1 MKSIQRTLLATSL
14 LGCLVAQAGSETAA
28 TTEAPASPSTATGL
42 LLGACSLGAQAQ
54 TSAASTPKAR
64 YEADRK
70 LCADEASSEARLQCR
85 RDAQA
90 VYEKALAASKPAPK
104 TSQPAVCNDC
114 GKVTAVNI
122 VEKAGD
128 SGPVGMIAGG
138 VAGAVLGR
146 QVGGGL
152 GKDLATIAGAAGGAY
167 AGKKIE
173 EKMNTRKVWTVSVR
187 YNNGTTAE
195 FDYEQDPGVKVGD
208 AVRKSGNVLV
218 RN

>member
-1 MKSIQRTLLATSL
+1 MTRTLTPRSFPSWLA
-14 LGCLVAQAGSETAA
+14 A
-28 TTEAPASPSTATGL
+28 GL
-42 LLGACSLGAQAQ
+42 LLGACSLGVQAQ
-54 TSAASTPKAR
+54 TGTTGTPKAR
-64 YEADRK
+64 YEADKK

-90 VYEKALAASKPAPK
+90 VYEKALAASKPVK
-104 TSQPAVCNDC
+104 TSSRTAVCNNC
-114 GKVTAVNI
+114 GRVAAIKV

-128 SGPVGMIAGG
+128 SGPVGLIAGG
-138 VAGAVLGR
+138 VAGAVLGH
-146 QVGGGL
+146 QVGAGL
-152 GKDLATIAGAAGGAY
+152 GKDLATLAGAAGGAY

-195 FDYEQDPGVKVGD
+195 FDYEQDPGYKSGD
-208 AVRKSGNVLV
+208 AVRKSGNTLV

>member
-1 MKSIQRTLLATSL
+1 MSRTLSSRSVSCWLA
-14 LGCLVAQAGSETAA
+14 A
-28 TTEAPASPSTATGL
+28 GL
-42 LLGACSLGAQAQ
+42 LLGTCSLGTQAQ

-64 YEADRK
+64 YEADKK

-90 VYEKALAASKPAPK
+90 VYEKALAASKAAK
-104 TSQPAVCNDC
+104 TASQAAVCNDC
-114 GKVTAVNI
+114 GRVTAIKVT
-122 VEKAGD
+122 EKAGD

-146 QVGGGL
+146 QVGGGF

-173 EKMNTRKVWTVSVR
+173 EKINTRNIWTVSVR
-187 YNNGTTAE
+187 YNNGSTAD

>member
-1 MKSIQRTLLATSL
+1 MTRTL
-14 LGCLVAQAGSETAA
+14 
-28 TTEAPASPSTATGL
+28 TTRSASCWLATGL

-54 TSAASTPKAR
+54 TPTASTAKAR
-64 YEADRK
+64 YEADKK
-70 LCADEASSEARLQCR
+70 LCADEASAEARLQCR

-90 VYEKALAASKPAPK
+90 VYEKALAASKPAAK
-104 TSQPAVCNDC
+104 SSQVAVCNDC
-114 GKVTAVNI
+114 GRVTAVKV

-128 SGPVGMIAGG
+128 TGPIGMIAGG

-146 QVGGGL
+146 QVGGGR

-173 EKMNTRKVWTVSVR
+173 EKMNTRKVWTVSVH

-195 FDYEQDPGVKVGD
+195 FDYEQDPGFKVGD
-208 AVRKSGNVLV
+208 AVRKSENTLV

>member
-1 MKSIQRTLLATSL
+1 MTRTLTPRSFSSWLA
-14 LGCLVAQAGSETAA
+14 A
-28 TTEAPASPSTATGL
+28 GL
-42 LLGACSLGAQAQ
+42 LLGACNLGAQAQ
-54 TSAASTPKAR
+54 TPATSTPKAR
-64 YEADRK
+64 YEADKK

-90 VYEKALAASKPAPK
+90 VYEKALAASKATSKPALK
-104 TSQPAVCNDC
+104 SSQAAVCNEC
-114 GKVTAVNI
+114 GKVTAVKI

-128 SGPVGMIAGG
+128 SGPVGLIAGG

-146 QVGGGL
+146 QVGGGR

-173 EKMNTRKVWTVSVR
+173 EKMNAHQVWNVSVR
-187 YNNGTTAE
+187 YNNGTTADFE
-195 FDYEQDPGVKVGD
+195 YAQDPGLKAGD
-208 AVRKSGNVLV
+208 AVRKSGNTLV

>member
-1 MKSIQRTLLATSL
+1 MSHTLTPRSFCSWLA
-14 LGCLVAQAGSETAA
+14 A
-28 TTEAPASPSTATGL
+28 GL
-42 LLGACSLGAQAQ
+42 LLGACSLSAQAQ

-64 YEADRK
+64 YEADKK

-90 VYEKALAASKPAPK
+90 VYEKALAAAKPVKAS
-104 TSQPAVCNDC
+104 SQAAVCNEC
-114 GKVTAVNI
+114 GKVTAVKVI
-122 VEKAGD
+122 DKPGD

-138 VAGAVLGR
+138 VAGALLGR
-146 QVGGGL
+146 QVGGGR

-167 AGKKIE
+167 AGKTIE
-173 EKMNTRKVWTVSVR
+173 EKMNTRKIWTVSVR
-187 YNNGTTAE
+187 YNNGATAD

-208 AVRKSGNVLV
+208 AVRKVGNVLE

>member
-1 MKSIQRTLLATSL
+1 MTHTSTLRTCSTWLA
-14 LGCLVAQAGSETAA
+14 
-28 TTEAPASPSTATGL
+28 ASL
-42 LLGACSLGAQAQ
+42 LLGAFSLGAQAQ
-54 TSAASTPKAR
+54 TPTAASAASIAKAR
-64 YEADRK
+64 YEADKK

-104 TSQPAVCNDC
+104 SSQPSQATVCNDC
-114 GKVTAVNI
+114 GKVTAVKV

-138 VAGAVLGR
+138 VAGAVLGH

-152 GKDLATIAGAAGGAY
+152 GKDLATLAGAAGGAY

-173 EKMNTRKVWTVSVR
+173 EKMNTRKIWTVSVR
-187 YNNGTTAE
+187 YNNGTTAD
-195 FDYEQDPGVKVGD
+195 FDYEQDPGFKTGD
-208 AVRKSGNVLV
+208 AVRKSGNTLV

>member
-1 MKSIQRTLLATSL
+1 MSRTLSSRSVSCWLA
-14 LGCLVAQAGSETAA
+14 A
-28 TTEAPASPSTATGL
+28 GL

-64 YEADRK
+64 YEADKK

-90 VYEKALAASKPAPK
+90 VYEKALAASKAAK
-104 TSQPAVCNDC
+104 TASQAAVCNDC
-114 GKVTAVNI
+114 GRVTAIKVT
-122 VEKAGD
+122 EKAGD

-146 QVGGGL
+146 QVGGGF

-173 EKMNTRKVWTVSVR
+173 EKINTRNIWTVSVR
-187 YNNGTTAE
+187 YNNGSTAD
-195 FDYEQDPGVKVGD
+195 FDYQQDPGVKVGD

>member
-1 MKSIQRTLLATSL
+1 MTHTSKPRSFSCWLA
-14 LGCLVAQAGSETAA
+14 A
-28 TTEAPASPSTATGL
+28 GL

-54 TSAASTPKAR
+54 TPGASTAKAR
-64 YEADRK
+64 YAADKK
-70 LCADEASSEARLQCR
+70 LCADETSSAARLQCR

-90 VYEKALAASKPAPK
+90 VYEKALAASKSVPK
-104 TSQPAVCNDC
+104 SSQSAVCNDC
-114 GKVTAVNI
+114 GHVTAVK
-122 VEKAGD
+122 VVDKGGD

-138 VAGAVLGR
+138 VAGAVLGH

-152 GKDLATIAGAAGGAY
+152 GKDLATVAGAAGGAY

-173 EKMNTRKVWTVSVR
+173 EKMNTHKVWAVSVR

-195 FDYEQDPGVKVGD
+195 FDYAQDPGFKVGD
-208 AVRKSGNVLV
+208 AVRKSGNTLV

>member
-1 MKSIQRTLLATSL
+1 MTRTL
-14 LGCLVAQAGSETAA
+14 
-28 TTEAPASPSTATGL
+28 TTRSASCWLATGL
-42 LLGACSLGAQAQ
+42 LLGTCSLGAQAQ
-54 TSAASTPKAR
+54 TPTASTAKAR
-64 YEADRK
+64 YEADKK
-70 LCADEASSEARLQCR
+70 LCADEASAEARLQCR

-90 VYEKALAASKPAPK
+90 VYEKALAASKPAAK
-104 TSQPAVCNDC
+104 SSLVAVCNDC
-114 GKVTAVNI
+114 GRVTAVKV

-128 SGPVGMIAGG
+128 TGPIGMIAGG

-146 QVGGGL
+146 QVGGGR

-173 EKMNTRKVWTVSVR
+173 EKMNTRKVWTVSVH

-195 FDYEQDPGVKVGD
+195 FDYEQDPGFKVGD
-208 AVRKSGNVLV
+208 AVRKSENTLV

>member
-1 MKSIQRTLLATSL
+1 MTRTSISRSVSGWLA
-14 LGCLVAQAGSETAA
+14 A
-28 TTEAPASPSTATGL
+28 GL
-42 LLGACSLGAQAQ
+42 LLGACGLGAQAQ
-54 TSAASTPKAR
+54 TPTASTPKAR
-64 YEADRK
+64 YAADKK
-70 LCADEASSEARLQCR
+70 LCADEASAEARLQCR

-90 VYEKALAASKPAPK
+90 VYEKALAASKAAK
-104 TSQPAVCNDC
+104 TSSQAAVCNDC
-114 GKVTAVNI
+114 GRVTAIKVT
-122 VEKAGD
+122 EKAGD

-138 VAGAVLGR
+138 VAGAVLGH
-146 QVGGGL
+146 QVGGGF

-187 YNNGTTAE
+187 YNNGATAG

-208 AVRKSGNVLV
+208 SVRKSGNVLV

>member
-1 MKSIQRTLLATSL
+1 MTRTSIPRSVSGWLA
-14 LGCLVAQAGSETAA
+14 A
-28 TTEAPASPSTATGL
+28 GL

-54 TSAASTPKAR
+54 TPTASTPKAR
-64 YEADRK
+64 YEADKK
-70 LCADEASSEARLQCR
+70 LCADEASAEARLQCR

-90 VYEKALAASKPAPK
+90 VYEKALAASKAAK
-104 TSQPAVCNDC
+104 TSSQAAVCNDC
-114 GKVTAVNI
+114 GRVTAIKVT
-122 VEKAGD
+122 EKAGD

-138 VAGAVLGR
+138 VAGAVLGH
-146 QVGGGL
+146 QVGGGF

-187 YNNGTTAE
+187 YNNGATAE

-208 AVRKSGNVLV
+208 SVRKSGNVLV